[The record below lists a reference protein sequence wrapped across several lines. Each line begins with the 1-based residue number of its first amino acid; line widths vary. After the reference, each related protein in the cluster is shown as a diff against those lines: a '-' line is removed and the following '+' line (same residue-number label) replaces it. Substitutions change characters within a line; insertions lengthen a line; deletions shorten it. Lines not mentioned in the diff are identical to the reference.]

1 MYKTG
6 LPFFVPVWYTGVRK
20 EVGRMLDIID
30 LFVGTDWEE
39 SASDN
44 RKEAGFACF
53 YFACYPYLN
62 VNA

>member
-1 MYKTG
+1 
-6 LPFFVPVWYTGVRK
+6 
-20 EVGRMLDIID
+20 MLDIID